1 MKNSREHL
9 YLFLLVVLLSL
20 FVKLFILDIRLVSG
34 SSMSPTLRDGSVIA
48 EFKLAWGIPVPFSNS
63 YLVRWSEPEAGDLVI
78 YPWNGRYVIKRCIAT
93 AGSPLAF
100 TDKPEYSVL
109 VDELIIPLTR
119 DQYETM
125 KKTERV
131 PENMIFTLGDNMAES
146 RDSRHYGFVSIDS
159 IRGKLLWR

>member
-1 MKNSREHL
+1 MGNSRQHL
-9 YLFLLVVLLSL
+9 YLFFLVVFLSL

-34 SSMSPTLRDGSVIA
+34 SSMSPALQDGSVIT
-48 EFKLAWGIPVPFSNS
+48 EFKLAWGIPVPFRNS
-63 YLVRWSEPEAGDLVI
+63 YLIRWSEPRTGDLVI

-93 AGSPLAF
+93 AGTPLVF
-100 TDKPEYSVL
+100 TEKPEYSVH
-109 VDELIIPLTR
+109 VGELTVPLSR

-131 PENMIFTLGDNMAES
+131 PEGMIFTLGDNMAES